1 MIRLPMADNKN
12 SSPFFQHF
20 TVYKALSK
28 SAESSSEPYEIKVSK
43 PILQSV
49 NRGSDWGRGVN
60 EVHIR
65 QPVSVRARTALRPG

>member
-28 SAESSSEPYEIKVSK
+28 SAESSSEPYEIKISK

-49 NRGSDWGRGVN
+49 N
-60 EVHIR
+60 
-65 QPVSVRARTALRPG
+65 